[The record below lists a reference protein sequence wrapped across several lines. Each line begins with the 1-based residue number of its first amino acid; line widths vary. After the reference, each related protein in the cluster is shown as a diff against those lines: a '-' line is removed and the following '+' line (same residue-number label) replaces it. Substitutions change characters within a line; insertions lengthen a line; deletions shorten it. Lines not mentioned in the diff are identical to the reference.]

1 MWSNCLCC
9 LLCFFE
15 LSAFNPLMKQI
26 TLTVQLNSNV
36 RSWVYVNIK
45 PMLIGLGFF
54 SLQAIFKD
62 LNYPGSR
69 MMISLFVYLCFS
81 NCKCASDRCSN
92 MVYPREA
99 SF

>member
-36 RSWVYVNIK
+36 RSWFLCEYKTNANWFGV
-45 PMLIGLGFF
+45 FF
-54 SLQAIFKD
+54 TAGHI
-62 LNYPGSR
+62 
-69 MMISLFVYLCFS
+69 
-81 NCKCASDRCSN
+81 
-92 MVYPREA
+92 
-99 SF
+99 